1 MTPAE
6 VVTVMRD
13 GVGSRHEA
21 PGLKHRHVNRRVI
34 SHAVDVRPEI
44 LLPGGQGRA
53 AQQHGAG
60 KPVKKVD

>member
-6 VVTVMRD
+6 VVMVMRD

-21 PGLKHRHVNRRVI
+21 PGLKHRHVDRCVI

-44 LLPGGQGRA
+44 LLPSGQGRG

-60 KPVKKVD
+60 EPVKNMD